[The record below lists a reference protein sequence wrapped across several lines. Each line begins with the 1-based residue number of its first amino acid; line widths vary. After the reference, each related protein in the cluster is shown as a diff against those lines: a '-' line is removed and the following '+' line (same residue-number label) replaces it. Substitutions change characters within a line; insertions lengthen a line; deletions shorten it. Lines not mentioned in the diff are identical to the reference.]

1 MSDLLDDVIAAHGGL
16 AWWKMLTTVRATIVT
31 GGALWGRSRR

>member
-16 AWWKMLTTVRATIVT
+16 TQWKAFTTVRATIVT
-31 GGALWGRSRR
+31 GGAL